1 MYLQSSALRLLNEL
15 LMTSMTPRCL
25 PTLKV
30 TLERSRALLVR
41 LIDIVYILLPC
52 GNFLREDFFHD
63 PHPNLTQHQD
73 E

>member
-1 MYLQSSALRLLNEL
+1 MYLQSSALRLL
-15 LMTSMTPRCL
+15 MTSMNPHCL

-30 TLERSRALLVR
+30 TLERSRALMIKLT
-41 LIDIVYILLPC
+41 DIVYILLPQ

-63 PHPNLTQHQD
+63 PHPTLTQHQD